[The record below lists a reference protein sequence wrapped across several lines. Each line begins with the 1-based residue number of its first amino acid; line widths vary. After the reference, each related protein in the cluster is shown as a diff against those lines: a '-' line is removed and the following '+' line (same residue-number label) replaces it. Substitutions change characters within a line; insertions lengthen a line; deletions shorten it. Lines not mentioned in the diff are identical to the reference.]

1 MMFNEPG
8 SALDPGSRTEVNK
21 MIRELAQA
29 RLTMVVMPHD
39 LQLAGGN
46 PDNIVFMD
54 KGGIVKSG
62 PPDQILCNPPRA
74 VRRSL

>member
-39 LQLAGGN
+39 LQLAGRN